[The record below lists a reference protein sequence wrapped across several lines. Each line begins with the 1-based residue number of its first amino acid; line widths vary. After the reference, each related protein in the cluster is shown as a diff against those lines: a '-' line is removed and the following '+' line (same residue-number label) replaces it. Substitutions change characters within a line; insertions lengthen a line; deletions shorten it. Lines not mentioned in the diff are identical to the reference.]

1 MAVSRSLL
9 SAGQHAVPGL
19 RIGGG
24 GGRGEASIPRQ
35 KPDCR
40 LADVRRQSIDML
52 HTGHIGLY
60 RGGIEPVRRCLIGN
74 GDIADSTGIRC
85 AVPLM

>member
-1 MAVSRSLL
+1 MAVLRSLL

-24 GGRGEASIPRQ
+24 DGRGEASIPRQ
-35 KPDCR
+35 KPDWR

-52 HTGHIGLY
+52 HSGHIGLY
-60 RGGIEPVRRCLIGN
+60 RGGYRAGSALSDWER
-74 GDIADSTGIRC
+74 
-85 AVPLM
+85 